1 MTSSAEKRRFRKIV
15 LFSIGI
21 NLLMWILSLFCCPSW
36 EANDDITMQGLLY
49 GIYGESTSNL
59 IYMSRMWGIILCLL
73 IKLPFNVYI
82 MAQVFAILLSS
93 SIVSVVFIERFGKK
107 GLLSVMIWCA
117 AVFEC
122 YISLQYTKTAGLVT
136 AAGIMGILYFVI
148 ERRDKVMTV
157 LSGALILIGYMI
169 RSESALLA
177 GALCLPIILVNI
189 FGKGKS
195 KKDIIRTM
203 IVPVLVIGILIGGC
217 SIFDVFKRN
226 SAEQERL
233 LSRYEYYRQR
243 LSDYHSDMNTAKL
256 VRALSDEGKTDLL
269 YEVCMAD
276 CWMQNDPLVFTADK
290 LQELDEMYADEASPA
305 VSEVVSKTLSIFLY
319 NLRGTP
325 MLIMM
330 ILIQLLAIAFSDK
343 RIYPI
348 LSCILYFLT
357 QGAMVYV
364 GRYNL
369 HRVTYIIILV
379 CLMSTLYICGV
390 PAIGSKRK
398 DLNKILFVVVAVILV
413 EVSVATVFMII
424 RNVRS
429 NLEENT
435 DRYSCYLE
443 IADPDE
449 YYMYY
454 PTSGPAYDPSVSIYS
469 IPQKGKD
476 AYPLGGWDSC
486 FNYSDGVIQHEITG
500 NPFVEC
506 IDSDNIRIL
515 MPADDDGY
523 NIKLL
528 EGYIM
533 THYGVNVEETL
544 ERSNEFYAVYS
555 LHSVE

>member
-21 NLLMWILSLFCCPSW
+21 NLLMWILSLFCCPAW
-36 EANDDITMQGLLY
+36 EANDDIAMQGLLY
-49 GIYGESTSNL
+49 GIYGEGTSNL
-59 IYMSRMWGIILCLL
+59 IYMSRIWGFMLSLL
-73 IKLPFNVYI
+73 TKLPFNVYI
-82 MAQVFAILLSS
+82 MTQVLAILLSS
-93 SIVSVVFIERFGKK
+93 TIVSIVFIDRFGKN

-117 AVFEC
+117 AIFEC
-122 YISLQYTKTAGLVT
+122 YVFMQYTKTAGLVT
-136 AAGIMGILYFVI
+136 TAGLVGLIYFTINRRNRIMTI
-148 ERRDKVMTV
+148 
-157 LSGALILIGYMI
+157 LSGSLILIGYMI
-169 RSESALLA
+169 RSESAMLA
-177 GALCLPIILVNI
+177 GALCLPIVLAS
-189 FGKGKS
+189 FFEKS
-195 KKDIIRTM
+195 KNKKETIRTL
-203 IVPVLVIGILIGGC
+203 IVPFLVVGILIGGC
-217 SIFDVFKRN
+217 SLFDFYKKN
-226 SAEQERL
+226 STEQEKL
-233 LSRYEYYRQR
+233 LSRYEYHRQR
-243 LSDYHSDMNTAKL
+243 LSDYHSDANTAKL
-256 VRALSDEGKTDLL
+256 AESLRSEGKIDLM

-276 CWMQNDPLVFTADK
+276 CWMQNDPAVFTVDK
-290 LQELDEMYADEASPA
+290 LQELDEMYADEEHPS
-305 VSEVVSKTLSIFLY
+305 VSEVVTKTLSTFFY
-319 NLRGTP
+319 NMRGTP
-325 MLIMM
+325 LLVVM
-330 ILIQLLAIAFSDK
+330 ILIQVLAIVFSDK
-343 RIYPI
+343 RPYPI
-348 LSCILYFLT
+348 LSSLMYFLA

-369 HRVTYIIILV
+369 HRITYIIILA

-398 DLNKILFVVVAVILV
+398 DLNKILFVVTAVVLFEASMAIIFL
-413 EVSVATVFMII
+413 SV
-424 RNVRS
+424 RNAHSELSERT
-429 NLEENT
+429 EK
-435 DRYSCYLE
+435 YSRYLE

-454 PTSGPAYDPSVSIYS
+454 PTSGPISDPNLSIYS

-476 AYPLGGWDSC
+476 AYPLGGWVSC